1 MHHDRPRRRRRRH
14 ETRRRWRRRSRM
26 VDDMRMMRGRPV
38 LRMVRGP
45 GSVVVRGLRRS
56 VMRRFP
62 GILVDGWFLR
72 RAVAVSAAWRGE
84 SRSAEGH
91 ACKARDHEFSEVPV
105 VHNAPLYTFFFV
117 VVQEP
122 ISRLRQGRRSQFRF
136 LTGEIS
142 ASSLKVLRFDGYS
155 ENWLDFIV
163 RCRAAQ
169 AALSASSC
177 PIRLSA
183 DL

>member
-1 MHHDRPRRRRRRH
+1 
-14 ETRRRWRRRSRM
+14 M
-26 VDDMRMMRGRPV
+26 VGDMRVMRGRPV
-38 LRMVRGP
+38 LRMVRGL
-45 GSVVVRGLRRS
+45 GGVVVRGLRRGVVCRS
-56 VMRRFP
+56 P
-62 GILVDGWFLR
+62 GILVNGRFLR
-72 RAVAVSAAWRGE
+72 RTVAVSAAWRGE
-84 SRSAEGH
+84 GRSAEGH

-183 DL
+183 EL

>member
-1 MHHDRPRRRRRRH
+1 
-14 ETRRRWRRRSRM
+14 M

-45 GSVVVRGLRRS
+45 GGVVVRRP
-56 VMRRFP
+56 P
-62 GILVDGWFLR
+62 GILVDGRFLR

-142 ASSLKVLRFDGYS
+142 GDAR
-155 ENWLDFIV
+155 
-163 RCRAAQ
+163 
-169 AALSASSC
+169 
-177 PIRLSA
+177 
-183 DL
+183 